1 MNITEEGKRK
11 TESQNEFI
19 SKMVDGRINISI
31 AFIIGILVAMFSSS
45 LISFMI
51 PFVLFTITLWLTL
64 NYQSKLE
71 TIYRNSAAEQIV
83 YDTTK
88 NINDVKDIRREI
100 ESLSN
105 SAGEIFRAG
114 TFFLKLSILS
124 IFIPIFL
131 NLF

>member
-19 SKMVDGRINISI
+19 SKIVDSRINISI

-45 LISFMI
+45 LISYTI
-51 PFVLFTITLWLTL
+51 PFILFTITLWLTL

-71 TIYRNSAAEQIV
+71 TIYRNSAVEQIV

-88 NINDVKDIRREI
+88 NINDVKDIRQEI

-105 SAGEIFRAG
+105 SAGKLFRAG
-114 TFFLKLSILS
+114 TFFLKISILS